1 MSAGHLL
8 LNDMEKLMG
17 WLRLSGEG
25 HSRHKSPYSPENA
38 SAQITPHVK
47 RLSAL
52 VNMLCIII
60 CRQSLHQAFPM
71 PCVYDGIPTPKPP
84 ETLEERTSEARSRR

>member
-8 LNDMEKLMG
+8 LNDMEKLMS
-17 WLRLSGEG
+17 WLKLSGEG

-38 SAQITPHVK
+38 SAQITLHVK

-52 VNMLCIII
+52 VDMLCIII
-60 CRQSLHQAFPM
+60 CRQVLRQVLPM
-71 PCVYDGIPTPKPP
+71 ACACDGTPTPELP
-84 ETLEERTSEARSRR
+84 ETLEERTSEARSIC